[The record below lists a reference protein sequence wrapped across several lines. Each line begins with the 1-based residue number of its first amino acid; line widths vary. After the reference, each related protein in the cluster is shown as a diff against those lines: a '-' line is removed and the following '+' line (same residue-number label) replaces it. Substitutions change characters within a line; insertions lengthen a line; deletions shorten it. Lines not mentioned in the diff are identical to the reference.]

1 MRSFPRPPSASC
13 PSCRAGAPNK
23 RERQIFTAKPS
34 LGYFNLR
41 FRFLFKVGPGP
52 TRSGGSVRTPPNTR
66 TKRAESVPPPPHGG
80 TTRRRILS
88 SGAVLV
94 SGRRARHFAGGGR

>member
-1 MRSFPRPPSASC
+1 MRSFPRPASASY
-13 PSCRAGAPNK
+13 PSCRARAPNNPD
-23 RERQIFTAKPS
+23 RQVFIAKPS

-41 FRFLFKVGPGP
+41 FRFLSKVGPGP
-52 TRSGGSVRTPPNTR
+52 TRSGGSVRTPPSTR

-94 SGRRARHFAGGGR
+94 SGRRRGHLLGGAR